1 MSESQEYTLRWRG
14 RQLGPYSIQEIN
26 RKLDEHEIGLGHEI
40 HHQGKWISLEEFF
53 AASKQT
59 AVAGSKTVQ
68 RATLPQL
75 GTEALPNLAQSAG
88 VSPSEVAPAPLA
100 GRTSAATVH
109 PSNPMNA
116 AIFPRSEASPQP
128 VASESRPA
136 PATRPRQRLV
146 YALLGVF
153 LGFLGLHNYYA
164 RHWLTG
170 LLQLLLSIATY
181 LLGFGIIAPWLWA
194 LVEAVI
200 VRKDGNGMDMI

>member
-1 MSESQEYTLRWRG
+1 
-14 RQLGPYSIQEIN
+14 
-26 RKLDEHEIGLGHEI
+26 
-40 HHQGKWISLEEFF
+40 
-53 AASKQT
+53 
-59 AVAGSKTVQ
+59 
-68 RATLPQL
+68 
-75 GTEALPNLAQSAG
+75 
-88 VSPSEVAPAPLA
+88 
-100 GRTSAATVH
+100 
-109 PSNPMNA
+109 MNA
-116 AIFPRSEASPQP
+116 VIFQRSEASPQP
-128 VASESRPA
+128 AASESRPA

-170 LLQLLLSIATY
+170 LLQLLLSIATC